1 MDELQ
6 PLTANLD
13 QVSKPESYS
22 SFRHNLGKHAPTPS
36 QIVSLIAICIVAAL
50 SLFVAGLTVAGITV
64 ALVIITPLII
74 ISSPIWFPVTAIIF
88 LFIAGFLSFCGF
100 AFVVTRALLWTNRY
114 FRGLNPPGSD
124 RVNYARSRIYDSAR
138 EYGGFFQGKLMDVA
152 PGA

>member
-13 QVSKPESYS
+13 QVSKPESNS

-36 QIVSLIAICIVAAL
+36 QIVSLIAICIVGAL
-50 SLFVAGLTVAGITV
+50 SLFVAGITV
-64 ALVIITPLII
+64 TLVIMTPLII
-74 ISSPIWFPVTAIIF
+74 LSSPIWFPVAAIIF

-100 AFVVTRALLWTNRY
+100 GFVVTRALLWTHRY
-114 FRGLNPPGSD
+114 FSGLNPPGSD
-124 RVNYARSRIYDSAR
+124 RFNYARSRIYDSAR
-138 EYGGFFQGKLMDVA
+138 EYGGFFQGKLMDAA